1 MAKSKISELKGPG
14 HQTLLVFNY
23 AMDPNDPIFSHQFD
37 AIVGLAR
44 KFRNVVV
51 ITQKQESLALPFN
64 VQVFNLNW
72 STGRN
77 FSNSIRFF
85 NALNRVLIESKPE
98 IVFSHMTEKLSLLA
112 APILK
117 ILRIPHFLWYAHTSS
132 SLSLKISSHIVD
144 AIFTSSTGSC
154 PIVTS
159 RVQILGQAI
168 DVSKFRGKVSQI
180 SHPKNYVHVG
190 RLDKSKNIDLL
201 IEQVLVKSSG
211 NTLTLIGA
219 PSNSEATIY
228 WENIKSKY
236 SKFLSSQE
244 LIANGPIPRS
254 ELPALLGRYDVF
266 IHAFNG
272 SLDKSILE
280 ATACGLPVVTT
291 NPEYLSFIGCW
302 SEKFD
307 KLDLSAEINAF
318 MNMPLNA
325 REIEL
330 ERRANLV
337 KENHSFDSW
346 VEKIT
351 LEMSRNGQ

>member
-14 HQTLLVFNY
+14 DQTLLVFNY

-37 AIVGLAR
+37 AVVGLAK
-44 KFRNVVV
+44 KFKKVVV
-51 ITQKQESLALPFN
+51 ITQKQEPLALPFN
-64 VQVFNLNW
+64 VQVINLNW
-72 STGRN
+72 STGSN
-77 FSNSIRFF
+77 ISNSVRFL
-85 NALNRVLIESKPE
+85 NALTKVLTESKPE
-98 IVFSHMTEKLSLLA
+98 IVFSHMTEKLSLIA
-112 APILK
+112 APLLK
-117 ILRIPHFLWYAHTSS
+117 ILRIPHFLWYAHASS
-132 SLSLKISSHIVD
+132 SISLKISSNIVD
-144 AIFTSSTGSC
+144 AIFTSTTGSC

-159 RVQILGQAI
+159 RVRILGQAI
-168 DVSKFRGKVSQI
+168 DVSKFQGRISQF

-201 IEQVLVKSSG
+201 IRKVLVERSG
-211 NTLTLIGA
+211 NTLSLIGA

-236 SKFLSSQE
+236 ANFLSSQQ

-254 ELPALLGRYDVF
+254 ELPALLGRFDLF

-291 NPEYLSFIGCW
+291 NPEFLSIFGTW
-302 SEKFD
+302 SGKFED
-307 KLDLSAEINAF
+307 LDLGTELNAF
-318 MNMPLNA
+318 LNKPLGA

-330 ERRANLV
+330 KRRASLV

-346 VEKIT
+346 IEKIT
-351 LEMSRNGQ
+351 LEMTRHGK